1 MTPMSN
7 YEYLSR
13 VKFAEELEAIE
24 AAKKKSGLTYEEL
37 AAKVGVNK
45 VWLTSAIKGQQYVP
59 EEYCKKLAEVLE
71 IETLSGNSLNYR
83 LGVLTHA

>member
-24 AAKKKSGLTYEEL
+24 AAKKS
-37 AAKVGVNK
+37 
-45 VWLTSAIKGQQYVP
+45 Q
-59 EEYCKKLAEVLE
+59 VLPMR
-71 IETLSGNSLNYR
+71 SL
-83 LGVLTHA
+83 LQK